1 MPQIPSSSTL
11 PMLPSL
17 TGLSYIA
24 GEWVKPTGQPT
35 FNAYNPATNEL
46 LPTQYYETDQT
57 LVDLAAEKAQSA
69 FSEYRLLSAK
79 QRSNFLSAIARQL
92 QQLGPGIIEQAIN
105 ETALPETRL
114 TSELQ
119 RTINQLKLFADL
131 LTQGLDLYPI
141 IDQASPNR
149 QPLPKPDIRQ
159 TQIPIGPV
167 AVFGASNFP
176 LAFSVAGG
184 DTASALAAGCP
195 VIVKGHPLHPG
206 TSEFVTYAIDLA
218 IKETAMPAGIFSLLQ
233 GQQHS
238 LSELLVKQPAIKAVG
253 FTGSLLAGRHLYNLA
268 CERPEPIPF
277 FGELAASNPVFIL
290 PDALKQ
296 QHENIADNLCKS
308 FTLNA
313 GQFCTKPGLVVVME
327 DENLSTFIETLKKLC
342 AQQPAQTMLSASIYQ
357 HYIQQCDKRQSIP
370 GVITLAS
377 GRPSQG
383 NNQAQVQLLSTSAK
397 HFLKHPNL
405 ENEIFGPT
413 TLLIIC
419 ANEDELFAIT
429 DQLSGQLT
437 ASIFQQQNTPLVEQ
451 LMLRIQQRVGRII
464 FNAFP
469 TGVEVNHAMHHGGPY
484 PATTNSHFTSVGS
497 QAIQRFLQPC
507 CYQNTPDELLPP
519 ALQNANPLKLWRLV
533 DGKLTQAGW

>member
-1 MPQIPSSSTL
+1 MSHMSSSSSL

-24 GEWVKPTGQPT
+24 GEWSKPKDQLT
-35 FNAYNPATNEL
+35 FNAYNPATDEL
-46 LPTQYYETDQT
+46 LPTHYCEADQK
-57 LVDLAAEKAQSA
+57 LVDLAATKAQSA
-69 FSEYRLLSAK
+69 FTDYRSFSVK
-79 QRSNFLSAIARQL
+79 ERSNFLSAIARQL

-119 RTINQLKLFADL
+119 RTINQLKLFSDL
-131 LTQGLDLYPI
+131 LIQNQSLHPI
-141 IDQASPNR
+141 IDRADPDR

-159 TQIPIGPV
+159 TQLPLGPV
-167 AVFGASNFP
+167 VVFGASNFP

-206 TSEFVTYAIDLA
+206 TAEFVAYAIDQA

-238 LSELLVKQPAIKAVG
+238 LSEALVKHPTIKAVG
-253 FTGSLLAGRHLYNLA
+253 FTGSLQAGRHLYNLA
-268 CERPEPIPF
+268 CQRPEPIPF
-277 FGELAASNPVFIL
+277 YGELAASNPVFIL

-296 QHENIADNLCKS
+296 QHEVIAENLCKS

-313 GQFCTKPGLVVVME
+313 GQFCTKPGLVLVID
-327 DENLSTFIETLKKLC
+327 DENLSVFIETLKNLC
-342 AQQPAQTMLSASIYQ
+342 AQQPAQTMLSSMIYQ

-370 GVITLAS
+370 GVITLTS

-383 NNQAQVQLLSTSAK
+383 ANQAQVQLLSTSAK
-397 HFLKHPNL
+397 HFLKHPEL
-405 ENEIFGPT
+405 EKELFGPT
-413 TLLIIC
+413 TLLIKC
-419 ANEDELFAIT
+419 STQEELIALAK
-429 DQLSGQLT
+429 QLSGQLT
-437 ASIFQQQNTPLVEQ
+437 ASIFQQNNTPLVQQ
-451 LMLRIQQRVGRII
+451 LLFILQQRVGRII
-464 FNAFP
+464 FNGFP
-469 TGVEVNHAMHHGGPY
+469 TGVEVNHAMHHSGPY
-484 PATTNSHFTSVGS
+484 PATTNNHFTSVGS

-507 CYQNTPDELLPP
+507 CYQNTPDKLLPP
-519 ALQNANPLKLWRLV
+519 ELQNANPLNLWRCV
-533 DGKLTQAGW
+533 DGKLMQSGW